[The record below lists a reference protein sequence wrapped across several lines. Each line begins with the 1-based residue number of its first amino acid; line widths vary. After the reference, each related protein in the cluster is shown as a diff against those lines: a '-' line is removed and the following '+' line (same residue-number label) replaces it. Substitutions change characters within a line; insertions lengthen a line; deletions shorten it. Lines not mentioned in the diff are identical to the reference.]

1 MKKQEFA
8 ELIEKGVVILDGAMG
23 TNMML
28 RGMPKGVCTEQWILE
43 HPEELLELQRAY
55 VAAGTQILYAPTFG
69 GNGLRMKSFG
79 LGEKTEQYNK
89 ELVTL
94 TKQAAAGKCLVAG
107 DVGPTNEPEQDYD
120 TLYGVYMEQMKS
132 LVDAGVDLLV
142 IETMYNMEES
152 MAAIDAAHAV
162 GDLPVICSMTVE
174 ADGSLPL
181 GGNLYESAA
190 AFEAMGVDA
199 VGVNCSLGPDQ
210 LEAVV
215 RSLHETVQIP
225 LIIKPN
231 AGVPFIN
238 DKGDAV
244 YSMEPQQFAT
254 HMLKLIE
261 AGASLVG
268 GCCGTTPD
276 YIRAL
281 KEKISEYGR

>member
-1 MKKQEFA
+1 MKKEEFA
-8 ELIEKGVVILDGAMG
+8 ELIENGVVILDGAMG

-43 HPEELLELQRAY
+43 HPEELLDLQRAY

-79 LGEKTEQYNK
+79 LEAKTAQYNK
-89 ELVTL
+89 ELVDL
-94 TKQAAAGKCLVAG
+94 TRQAAAGKCLVAG
-107 DVGPTNEPEQDYD
+107 DIGPTNEPEQDYD
-120 TLYGVYMEQMKS
+120 TLYGVYMEQMKC
-132 LVDAGVDLLV
+132 LVEAGVDLLV

-215 RSLHETVQIP
+215 HSLHETVQIP

-281 KEKISEYGR
+281 KEKINEYGR